1 MKLTYGIFLIT
12 LATLAGGCVTI
23 GSDGP
28 AGSGRLVP
36 VGTDAADFAR
46 ARALVLGGEMDQLE
60 GTQYALRERRDAEFG
75 AARAYYDRSAEAWNE
90 PRLLPRERA
99 RYATGYSGLA
109 SESQERGDRY
119 RELIGAYE
127 GRIGFLSAERNSAG
141 RDADKYDAM
150 RLVAP

>member
-1 MKLTYGIFLIT
+1 MKLPYGILLIT

-46 ARALVLGGEMDQLE
+46 ARALVLDEDTDHLVS
-60 GTQYALRERRDAEFG
+60 TQYALREQQDAEIG
-75 AARAYYDRSAEAWNE
+75 DAQAYYDRSAGAWNE
-90 PRLLPRERA
+90 PRLLPQERVW
-99 RYATGYSGLA
+99 YAAGYSGFA
-109 SESQERGDRY
+109 CESQTRGDRY
-119 RELIGAYE
+119 RLMIGAYE
-127 GRIGFLSAERNSAG
+127 GRIGFLFAERNSSS
-141 RDADKYDAM
+141 RDADKYDGM